1 MQRQRIDSESDTATL
16 AQDTSEPDCDQGW
29 VESAAMLLL
38 LSGGHDGPW
47 TDTELE
53 RELSA
58 SPLQVQDA
66 LAALNGSGL
75 VHLQDE
81 LVIVSRAAQRMDQL
95 DL

>member
-1 MQRQRIDSESDTATL
+1 MHRERIDSESNTATL
-16 AQDTSEPDCDQGW
+16 IPDPSEQDHDQQW
-29 VESAAMLLL
+29 VESAVMLLL

-47 TDTELE
+47 TDTELQ

-66 LAALNGSGL
+66 LAGLNGSGL

>member
-1 MQRQRIDSESDTATL
+1 MQGQRIDSESDTATPTR
-16 AQDTSEPDCDQGW
+16 DTSEQDCDQQS
-29 VESAAMLLL
+29 VESAVMLLL
-38 LSGGHDGPW
+38 LSGSHHGPW
-47 TDTELE
+47 TDAELE

>member
-1 MQRQRIDSESDTATL
+1 MQRQRIDSESDTAPP
-16 AQDTSEPDCDQGW
+16 ARDTSERDCDQRW
-29 VESAAMLLL
+29 VESAIMLLL
-38 LSGGHDGPW
+38 LSGGHEGPW
-47 TDTELE
+47 TDAELE

>member
-1 MQRQRIDSESDTATL
+1 MHRERIDSESNTATL
-16 AQDTSEPDCDQGW
+16 TPDPSEQDHDQQW
-29 VESAAMLLL
+29 VESAVMLLL

-66 LAALNGSGL
+66 LAGLNGSGL

>member
-1 MQRQRIDSESDTATL
+1 MRTQRIDSESGTATL
-16 AQDTSEPDCDQGW
+16 AQDTSERDCDQRW
-29 VESAAMLLL
+29 VESAVMLLL

-47 TDTELE
+47 TEAELE

-81 LVIVSRAAQRMDQL
+81 LVIASRAAQRMDQL
-95 DL
+95 SL

>member
-1 MQRQRIDSESDTATL
+1 MRTQRIDSKSDTATPTR
-16 AQDTSEPDCDQGW
+16 DTSGQDCDQQW
-29 VESAAMLLL
+29 VESAVMLLL

-66 LAALNGSGL
+66 LAALSGSGL

-95 DL
+95 SL

>member
-1 MQRQRIDSESDTATL
+1 MQGQRIDSEPDTATL
-16 AQDTSEPDCDQGW
+16 AQDPGEQDCDQQW
-29 VESAAMLLL
+29 VESAVMLLL
-38 LSGGHDGPW
+38 LSGGHEGPW

-75 VHLQDE
+75 LHLQDG
-81 LVIVSRAAQRMDQL
+81 LVIASRAAQRMDRL

>member
-1 MQRQRIDSESDTATL
+1 MQRQRIDSEPDTATL
-16 AQDTSEPDCDQGW
+16 AQDTSEQDCDQQW
-29 VESAAMLLL
+29 VESTVMLLL
-38 LSGGHDGPW
+38 LSSGHDGPW

-75 VHLQDE
+75 VHLQNE
-81 LVIVSRAAQRMDQL
+81 LVIASRAAQRMDQL
-95 DL
+95 SL